1 MKFKD
6 LIAMALRNLNARRL
20 RTFLT
25 VLGVIIGATSIIIML
40 SIGVGFK
47 KINNDFFASLGDLT
61 VLDVRSNMIWSDEME
76 KNARK
81 DNKKLNNQAVNEI
94 KQVPHVSAVMALY
107 SGNANLKSG
116 RLESYAQVVAI
127 DPNVMEAF
135 GYKVQKGR
143 LLNSSDKTGGVV
155 LGNKVENFNNYERR
169 IYDKH
174 VDTMKNVV
182 NMVNLHMDRS
192 NKDGGMYDGGF
203 DSMDGGM
210 DGGTSGEPKEL
221 SEKLKVVGILEDTE
235 DWQKSQAMIMSFD
248 YLEKLQKD
256 MEKLNMVKPLNKVK
270 LQYDNIKVK
279 VDDAKNV
286 DAVSAELKDLGYNPT
301 NYYAEMLKQ
310 SQQQLV
316 IVQAVFGA
324 IGGIAFLVAAI
335 GITNTM
341 IMSIYERTKEIGVM
355 KVIGASIK
363 DIQKLFLVESGFI
376 GFIGGAMGI
385 IISLLLST
393 LFNVLSRSFFMNEFQ
408 GTGATLNPKISI
420 IPLWLIITALVFSS
434 LVGVIAGYIP
444 ARRAMKLSA
453 LEAIRTE

>member
-61 VLDVRSNMIWSDEME
+61 VLDVRSDMIWSDEME
-76 KNARK
+76 ENARK
-81 DNKKLNNQAVNEI
+81 DNKKLNTQAVNEI

-107 SGNANLKSG
+107 SGYAQLKSG
-116 RLESYAQVVAI
+116 RLESNPQVVAI
-127 DPNVMEAF
+127 DPSVMEAF

-143 LLNSSDKTGGVV
+143 LLNATDKTGGVV
-155 LGNKVENFNNYERR
+155 LGNGVENFNNYERR
-169 IYDKH
+169 IFDKH

-182 NMVNLHMDRS
+182 NMVNLRMDRS

-203 DSMDGGM
+203 DSTD
-210 DGGTSGEPKEL
+210 GEPKEL
-221 SEKLKVVGILEDTE
+221 SEKLKVVGVLEETG

-256 MEKLNMVKPLNKVK
+256 MEKLNMVKPLNKAK

-286 DAVSAELKDLGYNPT
+286 EAVSAELKDLGYNPT
-301 NYYAEMLKQ
+301 NFYAEMLKQ

-355 KVIGASIK
+355 KVIGAGIK

-376 GFIGGAMGI
+376 GFIGGALGI
-385 IISLLLST
+385 IISLLLSI
-393 LFNVLSRSFFMNEFQ
+393 LFNVLSRSYFMNEFQ
-408 GTGATLNPKISI
+408 GTGATLNPKISV
-420 IPLWLIITALVFSS
+420 IPPWLIITALVFSS

>member
-6 LIAMALRNLNARRL
+6 LIAMALRNLNSRRL

-25 VLGVIIGATSIIIML
+25 VLGVVIGATSIIIML

-61 VLDVRSNMIWSDEME
+61 VLDVRSDMIWSDEME
-76 KNARK
+76 QNARK

-107 SGNANLKSG
+107 SGYAQLKSG
-116 RLESYAQVVAI
+116 RLESGAQVVAI
-127 DPNVMEAF
+127 DPSVMEAF

-143 LLNSSDKTGGVV
+143 LLNATDKTGGVV
-155 LGNKVENFNNYERR
+155 LGNGVENFNNYERR
-169 IYDKH
+169 IFDKH

-182 NMVNLHMDRS
+182 NMVNLRMDRS

-203 DSMDGGM
+203 DSTD
-210 DGGTSGEPKEL
+210 GEPKEL
-221 SEKLKVVGILEDTE
+221 SEKLKVVGVLEETG

-256 MEKLNMVKPLNKVK
+256 MEKLNMVKPLNKAK

-286 DAVSAELKDLGYNPT
+286 EAVSAELKDLGYNPT
-301 NYYAEMLKQ
+301 NFYAEMLKQ

-376 GFIGGAMGI
+376 GFIGGALGI
-385 IISLLLST
+385 IISLLLSI
-393 LFNVLSRSFFMNEFQ
+393 LFNVLSRSYFMNEFQ
-408 GTGATLNPKISI
+408 GTGATLNPKISVM
-420 IPLWLIITALVFSS
+420 PPWLIITALVFSS

>member
-61 VLDVRSNMIWSDEME
+61 VLDVRTDMIWSEEME
-76 KNARK
+76 KNARN

-127 DPNVMEAF
+127 DPSVMDAF

-143 LLNSSDKTGGVV
+143 LLNATDKTGGVV
-155 LGNKVENFNNYERR
+155 LGSRVENFNNYERR

-182 NMVNLHMDRS
+182 NMVTLHMDRS
-192 NKDGGMYDGGF
+192 HKADGSYDGGY
-203 DSMDGGM
+203 DTMDG
-210 DGGTSGEPKEL
+210 GEPKEL
-221 SEKLKVVGILEDTE
+221 SEKLKVVGVLEDTE
-235 DWQKSQAMIMSFD
+235 DWQKSQVMLMSFD

-270 LQYDNIKVK
+270 LQYDNIKIK

-385 IISLLLST
+385 IISLLLSI
-393 LFNVLSRSFFMNEFQ
+393 LFNALSRSFFMNEFQ

-420 IPLWLIITALVFSS
+420 IPPWLIITALVFSS

>member
-6 LIAMALRNLNARRL
+6 LIAMALRNLNSRRL

-25 VLGVIIGATSIIIML
+25 VLGVVIGATSIIIML

-61 VLDVRSNMIWSDEME
+61 VLDVRSDMIWSDEME
-76 KNARK
+76 QNARK
-81 DNKKLNNQAVNEI
+81 DKKKLNNQAVNEI

-107 SGNANLKSG
+107 SGYAQLKSG
-116 RLESYAQVVAI
+116 RLESNPQVVAI
-127 DPNVMEAF
+127 DPSVMEAF

-143 LLNSSDKTGGVV
+143 LLNATDKTGGVV
-155 LGNKVENFNNYERR
+155 LGSLVENFSNYERR

-174 VDTMKNVV
+174 IDTMKNIV
-182 NMVNLHMDRS
+182 NMVNLRMDRN

-203 DSMDGGM
+203 DSMDG
-210 DGGTSGEPKEL
+210 EPKEL
-221 SEKLKVVGILEDTE
+221 SEKLKVVGVLEETG
-235 DWQKSQAMIMSFD
+235 DWQKSQTMIMSFD

-286 DAVSAELKDLGYNPT
+286 DAVTAELKDLGYNPS
-301 NYYAEMLKQ
+301 NFYAEMLKQ

-376 GFIGGAMGI
+376 GFIGGALGI
-385 IISLLLST
+385 IISLLLSI
-393 LFNVLSRSFFMNEFQ
+393 LFNVLSRSYFMNEFQ

-420 IPLWLIITALVFSS
+420 IPPWLIITALVFSS

>member
-6 LIAMALRNLNARRL
+6 LIAMALRNLNSRRL

-25 VLGVIIGATSIIIML
+25 VLGVVIGATSIIIML

-61 VLDVRSNMIWSDEME
+61 VLDVRSDMIWSDEME

-81 DNKKLNNQAVNEI
+81 DNKKLNNQAVSEI

-107 SGNANLKSG
+107 SGNAQLKSG
-116 RLESYAQVVAI
+116 RLESGAQVVAI
-127 DPNVMEAF
+127 DPSVMEAF

-143 LLNSSDKTGGVV
+143 LLNATDKTGGVV
-155 LGNKVENFNNYERR
+155 LGNGVENFNNYERR
-169 IYDKH
+169 IFDKH

-182 NMVNLHMDRS
+182 NMVILHMDRS

-203 DSMDGGM
+203 DSMEGE
-210 DGGTSGEPKEL
+210 TNGEPKEL
-221 SEKLKVVGILEDTE
+221 SEKLKVVGVLEETG

-256 MEKLNMVKPLNKVK
+256 MEKLNMVKPLNKAK

-286 DAVSAELKDLGYNPT
+286 DAVTAELKDLGYNPT
-301 NYYAEMLKQ
+301 NFYAEMLKQ

>member
-6 LIAMALRNLNARRL
+6 LIAMALRNLNSRRL

-25 VLGVIIGATSIIIML
+25 VLGVVIGATSIIIML

-61 VLDVRSNMIWSDEME
+61 VLDVRSDMIWSDEME
-76 KNARK
+76 ENARK

-127 DPNVMEAF
+127 DPSVMDAF

-143 LLNSSDKTGGVV
+143 LLNATDKTGGVV
-155 LGNKVENFNNYERR
+155 LGNGVENFNNYERR
-169 IYDKH
+169 IFDKH

-182 NMVNLHMDRS
+182 NMVNLRMDRS

-203 DSMDGGM
+203 DSTD
-210 DGGTSGEPKEL
+210 GEPKEL
-221 SEKLKVVGILEDTE
+221 SEKLKVVGVLEETG

-256 MEKLNMVKPLNKVK
+256 MEKLNMVKPLNKAK

-286 DAVSAELKDLGYNPT
+286 EAVSAELKDLGYNPT
-301 NYYAEMLKQ
+301 NFYAEMLKQ

-376 GFIGGAMGI
+376 GFIGGALGI
-385 IISLLLST
+385 IISLLLSI
-393 LFNVLSRSFFMNEFQ
+393 LFNVLSRSYFMNEFQ
-408 GTGATLNPKISI
+408 GTGATLNPKISV
-420 IPLWLIITALVFSS
+420 IPPWLIITALVFSS

>member
-6 LIAMALRNLNARRL
+6 LIAMALRNLNSRRL

-25 VLGVIIGATSIIIML
+25 VLGVVIGATSIIIML

-61 VLDVRSNMIWSDEME
+61 VLDVRSDMIWSDEME
-76 KNARK
+76 QNARK

-107 SGNANLKSG
+107 SGYAQLKSG
-116 RLESYAQVVAI
+116 RLESDAQVVAI
-127 DPNVMEAF
+127 DPSVMEAF

-143 LLNSSDKTGGVV
+143 LLNATDKTGGVV
-155 LGNKVENFNNYERR
+155 LGNGVENFNNYERR
-169 IYDKH
+169 IFDKH

-182 NMVNLHMDRS
+182 NMVNLRMDRS

-203 DSMDGGM
+203 DSTD
-210 DGGTSGEPKEL
+210 GEPKEL
-221 SEKLKVVGILEDTE
+221 SEKLKVVGVLEETG

-256 MEKLNMVKPLNKVK
+256 MEKLNMVKPLNKAK

-286 DAVSAELKDLGYNPT
+286 EAVSAELKDLGYNPT
-301 NYYAEMLKQ
+301 NFYAEMLKQ

-376 GFIGGAMGI
+376 GFIGGALGI
-385 IISLLLST
+385 IISLLLSI
-393 LFNVLSRSFFMNEFQ
+393 LFNVLSRSYFMNEFQ
-408 GTGATLNPKISI
+408 GTGATLNPKISV
-420 IPLWLIITALVFSS
+420 IPPWLIITALVFSS

>member
-6 LIAMALRNLNARRL
+6 LIAMALRNLNSRRL

-25 VLGVIIGATSIIIML
+25 VLGVVIGATSIIIML

-61 VLDVRSNMIWSDEME
+61 VLDVRSDMIWSDEME
-76 KNARK
+76 QNARK

-107 SGNANLKSG
+107 SGYAQLKSG
-116 RLESYAQVVAI
+116 RLESGAQVVAI
-127 DPNVMEAF
+127 DPSVMEAF

-143 LLNSSDKTGGVV
+143 LLNATDKTGGVV
-155 LGNKVENFNNYERR
+155 LGNGVENFNNYERR
-169 IYDKH
+169 IFDKH

-182 NMVNLHMDRS
+182 NMVNLRMDRS

-203 DSMDGGM
+203 DSTD
-210 DGGTSGEPKEL
+210 GEPKEL
-221 SEKLKVVGILEDTE
+221 SEKLKVVGVLEETG

-256 MEKLNMVKPLNKVK
+256 MEKLNMVKPLNKAK

-286 DAVSAELKDLGYNPT
+286 EAVSAELKDLGYNPT
-301 NYYAEMLKQ
+301 NFYAEMLKQ

-376 GFIGGAMGI
+376 GFIGGALGI
-385 IISLLLST
+385 IISLLLSV
-393 LFNVLSRSFFMNEFQ
+393 LFNTLTRSYFMNEFQ
-408 GTGATLNPKISI
+408 GTGATLNPKISV
-420 IPLWLIITALVFSS
+420 IPPWLIITALVFSS

>member
-76 KNARK
+76 ENARK
-81 DNKKLNNQAVNEI
+81 DNKKLNKQAVNEI

-127 DPNVMEAF
+127 DPSVMEDF

-143 LLNSSDKTGGVV
+143 LLNASDKTAGVV
-155 LGNKVENFNNYERR
+155 LGSRVENFNNYERR

-174 VDTMKNVV
+174 VDTMKNIV
-182 NMVNLHMDRS
+182 NMVLLQMDRS
-192 NKDGGMYDGGF
+192 HKDDGSYDGGF

-210 DGGTSGEPKEL
+210 NGEPKEL
-221 SEKLKVVGILEDTE
+221 SEKLKVVGVLEDTE
-235 DWQKSQAMIMSFD
+235 DWQKPQAMIMSFD

-376 GFIGGAMGI
+376 GFIGGALGI
-385 IISLLLST
+385 IISILLSI
-393 LFNVLSRSFFMNEFQ
+393 LFNALSRSFFMNEFQ

>member
-61 VLDVRSNMIWSDEME
+61 VLDVRSDMIWSDEME
-76 KNARK
+76 ENARK

-107 SGNANLKSG
+107 SGYAQLKSG
-116 RLESYAQVVAI
+116 RLESGAQVVAI
-127 DPNVMEAF
+127 DPSVMEAF

-143 LLNSSDKTGGVV
+143 LLNATDKTGGVV
-155 LGNKVENFNNYERR
+155 LGNGVENFNNYERR
-169 IYDKH
+169 IFDKH

-182 NMVNLHMDRS
+182 NMVNLRMDRS

-203 DSMDGGM
+203 DSTD
-210 DGGTSGEPKEL
+210 GEPKEL
-221 SEKLKVVGILEDTE
+221 SEKLKVVGVLEETG

-256 MEKLNMVKPLNKVK
+256 MEKLNMVKPLNKAK

-286 DAVSAELKDLGYNPT
+286 DAVTAELKDLGYNPT
-301 NYYAEMLKQ
+301 NFYAEMLKQ

-376 GFIGGAMGI
+376 GFIGGALGI
-385 IISLLLST
+385 IISLLLSI
-393 LFNVLSRSFFMNEFQ
+393 LFNVLSRSYFMNEFQ

-420 IPLWLIITALVFSS
+420 IPPWLIITALVFSS

>member
-6 LIAMALRNLNARRL
+6 LITMALRNLNSRRL

-25 VLGVIIGATSIIIML
+25 VLGVVIGATSIIIML

-61 VLDVRSNMIWSDEME
+61 VLDVRSDMIWSDEME

-81 DNKKLNNQAVNEI
+81 DNKKLNNQAVSEI
-94 KQVPHVSAVMALY
+94 KQVPHVKAVMALY
-107 SGNANLKSG
+107 SGNAQLKSG
-116 RLESYAQVVAI
+116 RLESNAQIVAI
-127 DPNVMEAF
+127 DPSVMEDF

-143 LLNSSDKTGGVV
+143 LLNASDKTAGVV
-155 LGNKVENFNNYERR
+155 LGNKVENFNNYERN

-174 VDTMKNVV
+174 VDTMKNI
-182 NMVNLHMDRS
+182 VNLINMHMDRS

-210 DGGTSGEPKEL
+210 GSEPKEL
-221 SEKLKVVGILEDTE
+221 SEKLKVVGVLEDSE
-235 DWQKSQAMIMSFD
+235 DWQKSNAMLMSFD

-256 MEKLNMVKPLNKVK
+256 MEKLNMVKPLNKAK

-286 DAVSAELKDLGYNPT
+286 DAVTAELKDLGYNPT
-301 NYYAEMLKQ
+301 NFYAEMLKQ

-376 GFIGGAMGI
+376 GFIGGASGI
-385 IISLLLST
+385 IISLLLSV
-393 LFNVLSRSFFMNEFQ
+393 LFNTLTRSYFMNEFQ
-408 GTGATLNPKISI
+408 GTGATLNPKISV
-420 IPLWLIITALVFSS
+420 IPPWLIITALVFSS

>member
-25 VLGVIIGATSIIIML
+25 VLGVVIGATSIIIML

-61 VLDVRSNMIWSDEME
+61 VLDVRSDMIWSDEME
-76 KNARK
+76 ENARK
-81 DNKKLNNQAVNEI
+81 DNKKLNTQAVNEI

-107 SGNANLKSG
+107 SGNAQLKSG

-127 DPNVMEAF
+127 DPSVMDAF

-143 LLNSSDKTGGVV
+143 LLNATDKTGGVV
-155 LGNKVENFNNYERR
+155 LGSRVENFNNYERR

-203 DSMDGGM
+203 DTMDGGM
-210 DGGTSGEPKEL
+210 NSEPKEL
-221 SEKLKVVGILEDTE
+221 SEKLKVVGVLEDTE

-286 DAVSAELKDLGYNPT
+286 DAVTAELKDLGYNPT
-301 NYYAEMLKQ
+301 NFYADMLKQ

-376 GFIGGAMGI
+376 GFIGGALGI
-385 IISLLLST
+385 IFSLLLSV
-393 LFNVLSRSFFMNEFQ
+393 LFNTLTRSYFMNEFQ
-408 GTGATLNPKISI
+408 GTGATLNPKISV
-420 IPLWLIITALVFSS
+420 IPPWLIITALVFSS

>member
-6 LIAMALRNLNARRL
+6 LIAMALRNLNSRRL

-25 VLGVIIGATSIIIML
+25 VLGVVIGATSIIIML

-61 VLDVRSNMIWSDEME
+61 VLDVRTDMIWSDEME

-94 KQVPHVSAVMALY
+94 KQVAHVSAVMALY

-127 DPNVMEAF
+127 DPSVMEAF

-143 LLNSSDKTGGVV
+143 LLNATDKTGGVV
-155 LGNKVENFNNYERR
+155 LGNGVENFNNYERR
-169 IYDKH
+169 IFDKH

-182 NMVNLHMDRS
+182 NMVNLRMDRS

-203 DSMDGGM
+203 DSTD
-210 DGGTSGEPKEL
+210 GEPKEL
-221 SEKLKVVGILEDTE
+221 SEKLKVVGVLEETG

-256 MEKLNMVKPLNKVK
+256 MEKLNMVKPLNKAK

-286 DAVSAELKDLGYNPT
+286 EAVSAELKDLGYNPT

-376 GFIGGAMGI
+376 GFIGGALGI
-385 IISLLLST
+385 ILSLLLSV
-393 LFNVLSRSFFMNEFQ
+393 LFNTLSRSYFMNEFQ

-420 IPLWLIITALVFSS
+420 IPPWLIITALVFSS

>member
-61 VLDVRSNMIWSDEME
+61 VLDVRSDMIWSDEME
-76 KNARK
+76 ENARK

-107 SGNANLKSG
+107 SGNASLKSG

-127 DPNVMEAF
+127 DPSVMDAF

-143 LLNSSDKTGGVV
+143 LLNASDKTGGVV
-155 LGNKVENFNNYERR
+155 LGSLVENFNNYERR

-192 NKDGGMYDGGF
+192 NNMGSYDGGF
-203 DSMDGGM
+203 ESFDGGM
-210 DGGTSGEPKEL
+210 NGEPKEL
-221 SEKLKVVGILEDTE
+221 SEKLKVVGVLEDTE

-256 MEKLNMVKPLNKVK
+256 MEKLNMVKSLNKAK

-301 NYYAEMLKQ
+301 NFYADMLKQ

-376 GFIGGAMGI
+376 GFIGGALGI
-385 IISLLLST
+385 IFSLLLSV
-393 LFNVLSRSFFMNEFQ
+393 LFNTLTRSYFMNEFQ
-408 GTGATLNPKISI
+408 GTGATLNPKISV
-420 IPLWLIITALVFSS
+420 IPPWLIITALVFSS

>member
-6 LIAMALRNLNARRL
+6 LIAMALRNLNSRRL

-25 VLGVIIGATSIIIML
+25 VLGVVIGATSIIIML

-61 VLDVRSNMIWSDEME
+61 VLDVRSDMIWSDEME
-76 KNARK
+76 QNARK

-107 SGNANLKSG
+107 SGYAQLKSG
-116 RLESYAQVVAI
+116 RLESGAQVVAI
-127 DPNVMEAF
+127 DPSVMEAF

-143 LLNSSDKTGGVV
+143 LLNATDKTGGVV
-155 LGNKVENFNNYERR
+155 LGNGVENFNNYERR
-169 IYDKH
+169 IFDKH

-182 NMVNLHMDRS
+182 NMVNLRMDRS

-203 DSMDGGM
+203 DSTD
-210 DGGTSGEPKEL
+210 GEPKEL
-221 SEKLKVVGILEDTE
+221 SEKLKVVGVLEETG

-256 MEKLNMVKPLNKVK
+256 MEKLNMVKPLNKAK

-286 DAVSAELKDLGYNPT
+286 EAVSAELKDLGYNPT
-301 NYYAEMLKQ
+301 NFYAEMLKQ

-376 GFIGGAMGI
+376 GFIGGALGI
-385 IISLLLST
+385 IISLLLSI
-393 LFNVLSRSFFMNEFQ
+393 LFNVLSRSYFMNEFQ
-408 GTGATLNPKISI
+408 GTGATLNPKISV
-420 IPLWLIITALVFSS
+420 IPPWLIITALVFSS